1 MAKPIGARCNL
12 DCEYCYY
19 TEKSKLYQGAS
30 TQEMSEELLE
40 RFIKDYIG
48 TAALSR
54 VPFTWHGGE
63 PLLRPLSFYQKV
75 VELQKKYASGKKIE
89 NCIQTNGTLLT
100 DEFCQFFK
108 DNDWL
113 VGVSLD
119 GPKQLHDRFRKNRKG
134 LPSFD
139 RVMKGVSLLDKHGVP
154 WNAMATVNRYNADYP
169 KEFYSFFKR
178 LGCHYIQFT
187 PVVERIVR
195 QGDGRHLAMVPDC
208 GALAGYSV
216 LPEQWGTFLC
226 TLFDQW
232 VREDVG
238 CYFIQLF
245 ESVLALWN
253 REDPAVC
260 TLGKKCGHAAV
271 MEFNGDIYSCDHFV
285 SPEYKLGNLNEK
297 SLLELLY
304 SPAQDKFGAMKTNG
318 LPRQCRE
325 CQYLFACNGEC
336 PKNRFALSEDGE
348 PGLNYLCKGYRMFFH
363 HAAPYMDYLKNLLTF
378 DNLTT

>member
-75 VELQKKYASGKKIE
+75 VELQKKHASGKKIE

-169 KEFYSFFKR
+169 KKFYSFLR
-178 LGCHYIQFT
+178 DSAAT
-187 PVVERIVR
+187 TSSSP
-195 QGDGRHLAMVPDC
+195 P
-208 GALAGYSV
+208 
-216 LPEQWGTFLC
+216 W
-226 TLFDQW
+226 
-232 VREDVG
+232 
-238 CYFIQLF
+238 
-245 ESVLALWN
+245 WN
-253 REDPAVC
+253 
-260 TLGKKCGHAAV
+260 
-271 MEFNGDIYSCDHFV
+271 
-285 SPEYKLGNLNEK
+285 
-297 SLLELLY
+297 
-304 SPAQDKFGAMKTNG
+304 
-318 LPRQCRE
+318 
-325 CQYLFACNGEC
+325 
-336 PKNRFALSEDGE
+336 ALSVKETGVI
-348 PGLNYLCKGYRMFFH
+348 LRWYRTVGQGGCGMLFYSAFRICSGS
-363 HAAPYMDYLKNLLTF
+363 LE
-378 DNLTT
+378 